1 MDYTPFWN
9 IVPNIALFILILG
22 MTWFVLTDFASAR
35 AAAARSAAA
44 QETDPPEEALA
55 A

>member
-9 IVPNIALFILILG
+9 IVPTIALFMLILG

-35 AAAARSAAA
+35 TAAARSVAA
-44 QETDPPEEALA
+44 QETSWSEEALA